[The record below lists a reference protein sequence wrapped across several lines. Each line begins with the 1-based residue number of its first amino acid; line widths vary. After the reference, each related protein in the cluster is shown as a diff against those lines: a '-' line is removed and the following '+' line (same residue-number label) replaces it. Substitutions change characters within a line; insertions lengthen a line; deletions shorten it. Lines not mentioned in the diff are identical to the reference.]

1 MIRDTVGIINT
12 AATAVVTVVSNVYWR
27 HYGGG
32 GGGQCFEM
40 QISGERGEGWGYW
53 GWCWQTITR
62 DPSLFLHG
70 VAAGADIALSPSVY
84 LGRYSGIS

>member
-32 GGGQCFEM
+32 QCFEM
-40 QISGERGEGWGYW
+40 QISGDRGEEGEG
-53 GWCWQTITR
+53 GTGA
-62 DPSLFLHG
+62 G
-70 VAAGADIALSPSVY
+70 V
-84 LGRYSGIS
+84 GRL